1 MASTLVSR
9 IRMAAWAGR
18 PGARHRALALAAVLL
33 FSVSC
38 GEVART
44 GRSSAFL
51 IISSLE
57 AASGA
62 DPSRSGSVLNSD
74 VETLVE
80 STVDGQTV
88 RVPTVFNDP
97 ASVVFRVELKNPLQ
111 PTAPG
116 SINDITVTR
125 YHVDYRRADGRNT
138 PGVDVPYGFDG
149 AFTVTVPLNG
159 SAEAGFDLVRH
170 QAKREPPLSN
180 IRGGGGARLLSVIA
194 EVTFY
199 GRDQAGNEVSVTGS
213 MNINFADFGDP
224 S

>member
-1 MASTLVSR
+1 MRPTTFPSFVRAA
-9 IRMAAWAGR
+9 RMVAMS
-18 PGARHRALALAAVLL
+18 AAVAA
-33 FSVSC
+33 SASC

-62 DPSRSGSVLNSD
+62 DPTTSATTLNSD

-97 ASVVFRVELKNPLQ
+97 ATVTFRVEMKNPL
-111 PTAPG
+111 APSSPG
-116 SINDITVTR
+116 AINDITVTR
-125 YHVDYRRADGRNT
+125 YHVSFRRSDGRNT

-149 AFTVTVPLNG
+149 AFTVTVPSGG
-159 SAEAGFDLVRH
+159 SAEAGFDIVRH
-170 QAKREPPLSN
+170 QNKREPPLSN
-180 IRGGGGARLLSVIA
+180 MRGGGGARLLTVIA

-199 GRDQAGNEVSVTGS
+199 GRDQAGNEVTVAGS
-213 MNINFADFGDP
+213 MSINFADFGDP